1 MSTLAEIEAAI
12 QRLSSD
18 ERAKLARW
26 WQATFD
32 PDEGLELQEDVAREL
47 DAAQREIERGEVAN
61 WQQMKL
67 ATKTAAR

>member
-1 MSTLAEIEAAI
+1 MSTLAEIETAI

-26 WQATFD
+26 WQETFD

-61 WQQMKL
+61 WEQMRQ